1 MWRIVS
7 PPLPM
12 TRPSLPLTS
21 ISMVALPVSGSM
33 VNSGVRGA
41 SAGGR
46 TRREPRP
53 PRGRASWG
61 TWRARRDRRP
71 SACASSRR
79 HGTPRVRSSR
89 RVSSSGGVSV
99 AAFAPASPGGG
110 AGEGVGVSRPDP
122 RFRTL
127 TSSGARR
134 VARGR
139 GARRRA
145 SRAKTAGSDAVARAG
160 RETRCLRATV
170 SPRAPEASSPSGSAP
185 APSSASDA
193 SSRDTSAAFR
203 PDVSRP
209 RDFSFSRSC
218 ATVIFATVIFVIEV
232 SAGARSSRRA
242 RGCAPKSPPFARSS
256 NLRLVS
262 PSKSEASV
270 SPQIIMCDIPFGGR
284 FLSEGGE
291 FNNSHRKSSA

>member
-1 MWRIVS
+1 MTAGGPTIAATPRSRRISIFTPCDDSMWRIVS

-41 SAGGR
+41 SAGGSDASGAAAAAGAR
-46 TRREPRP
+46 FLGDLAGEAGSSPERLRFFSSPRD
-53 PRGRASWG
+53 ASG
-61 TWRARRDRRP
+61 SLFA
-71 SACASSRR
+71 
-79 HGTPRVRSSR
+79 GG
-89 RVSSSGGVSV
+89 VSSSGGVSV

-145 SRAKTAGSDAVARAG
+145 SRAKTGGIG
-160 RETRCLRATV
+160 R
-170 SPRAPEASSPSGSAP
+170 G
-185 APSSASDA
+185 
-193 SSRDTSAAFR
+193 
-203 PDVSRP
+203 RP
-209 RDFSFSRSC
+209 RRTGDPVPPRDGLASR
-218 ATVIFATVIFVIEV
+218 T
-232 SAGARSSRRA
+232 
-242 RGCAPKSPPFARSS
+242 
-256 NLRLVS
+256 
-262 PSKSEASV
+262 
-270 SPQIIMCDIPFGGR
+270 
-284 FLSEGGE
+284 
-291 FNNSHRKSSA
+291 